1 MLKNTKILPNCYRV
15 FTENPNLTGIKK
27 ARPTQVSPIIE
38 RSSNFDVGII
48 SGCGKQTATP
58 LSCGRNFIKFYDVK
72 FFMNEISRH
81 KICKAWVLKI
91 STRHLISGEYCTENE
106 QCAKNRE
113 KENL

>member
-1 MLKNTKILPNCYRV
+1 MLKNTKILPNCYRA

-58 LSCGRNFIKFYDVK
+58 LSCGGNFIKFYDVK
-72 FFMNEISRH
+72 FY
-81 KICKAWVLKI
+81 
-91 STRHLISGEYCTENE
+91 G
-106 QCAKNRE
+106 
-113 KENL
+113 

>member
-27 ARPTQVSPIIE
+27 ARPTQASPIIE

-58 LSCGRNFIKFYDVK
+58 LSCGRNLIKILRR
-72 FFMNEISRH
+72 EILRH
-81 KICKAWVLKI
+81 EICKAWVLKI